1 MKRTED
7 RELASGWTSRKDMKM
22 IVRKEQSKTFYK
34 YLKLIYDIL
43 AAETSGYAL
52 YIHEG
57 RLYFTTYAMGGKLSI
72 SCSGVEV
79 YDELC
84 KEPGAYEIRMT
95 PHKDFEISR
104 LPESKVTEDMK
115 NIFKHAT
122 IGLEEMNH
130 LCEINSNCSSV
141 IADIARKSKLRI
153 KDRYLKV
160 MKKLQ
165 DFDVSMNKDFIIC
178 TKAEAVDK
186 ENLQVV
192 LIMYFWCEDIQDEY
206 DQDKLGMD

>member
-1 MKRTED
+1 
-7 RELASGWTSRKDMKM
+7 M

-34 YLKLIYDIL
+34 YLKLIYNIL

-122 IGLEEMNH
+122 IGLEKKNH
-130 LCEINSNCSSV
+130 LCEINSNCCSV

-192 LIMYFWCEDIQDEY
+192 LNMYFWCEDIQNEY

>member
-43 AAETSGYAL
+43 ATETSGYAL

-95 PHKDFEISR
+95 PHKDFEISK

-122 IGLEEMNH
+122 IGLEEKT
-130 LCEINSNCSSV
+130 IYVRSIV
-141 IADIARKSKLRI
+141 I
-153 KDRYLKV
+153 V
-160 MKKLQ
+160 P
-165 DFDVSMNKDFIIC
+165 V
-178 TKAEAVDK
+178 
-186 ENLQVV
+186 
-192 LIMYFWCEDIQDEY
+192 
-206 DQDKLGMD
+206 